1 MTATDELLVGET
13 QQRVVVTEELR
24 VEDDLDS
31 VGRIIEQIASLQ
43 SLDNWVLVV
52 IVNIV
57 RSYGRPAGY

>member
-57 RSYGRPAGY
+57 RSYGRPAG

>member
-31 VGRIIEQIASLQ
+31 IGRIIEQIASLQ

-57 RSYGRPAGY
+57 RSYGRPAG